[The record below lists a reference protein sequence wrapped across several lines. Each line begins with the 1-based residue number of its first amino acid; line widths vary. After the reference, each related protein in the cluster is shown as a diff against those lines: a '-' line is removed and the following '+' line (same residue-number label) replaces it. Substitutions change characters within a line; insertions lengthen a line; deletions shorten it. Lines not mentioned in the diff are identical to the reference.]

1 MKQRK
6 LRKKECKEI
15 TQNARKFPR
24 KLRIVE
30 SLNQDF
36 SPLALLTFGFTVV
49 ENCTVPYRIF
59 SRTLVCIHLAS
70 NMSTL
75 VTTKNISDIVNSP

>member
-6 LRKKECKEI
+6 LRKKERKEI

-36 SPLALLTFGFTVV
+36 SPLALLTFGSNNSLLWRTVL
-49 ENCTVPYRIF
+49 YLIGY
-59 SRTLVCIHLAS
+59 LAGLWS
-70 NMSTL
+70 
-75 VTTKNISDIVNSP
+75 ISI